1 MLLLYIFLTGI
12 MKYELKEFG
21 THLPERNEENL
32 SQRIQ

>member
-1 MLLLYIFLTGI
+1 

-32 SQRIQ
+32 SQRIQW